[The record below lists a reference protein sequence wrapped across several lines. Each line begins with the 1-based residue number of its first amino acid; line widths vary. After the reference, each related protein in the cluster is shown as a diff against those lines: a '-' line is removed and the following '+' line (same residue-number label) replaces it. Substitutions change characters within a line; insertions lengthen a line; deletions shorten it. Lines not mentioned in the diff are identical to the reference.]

1 MGFNLSEW
9 ALRHRSLVWYLMLVF
24 IVAGILSYLSLGREE
39 DPSFTI
45 KTMVVSAKW
54 QGATIDDTLQQVT
67 DRIEKKLQETPS
79 LDYIR
84 SYTRPG
90 ETTIFVNLLES
101 TPANAVPGTW
111 QKVRDE
117 VNDIKGTLPSGV
129 SGPFFNDEFGDVYG
143 TIYAFTAD
151 GFTDREL
158 RDYVEGVRN
167 TLLTIPDAG
176 KVQLVGA
183 QDEKIYIEFDI
194 HRMAGLGLNRN
205 QIVESLKDQNAVTPS
220 GVIQTGSEK
229 FAVRVSGAFGSE
241 DDLARINFF
250 SPTAAI

>member
-9 ALRHRSLVWYLMLVF
+9 GLKHRSLVWYLMLVF
-24 IVAGILSYLSLGREE
+24 IVAGILSYRSLGREE

-54 QGATIDDTLQQVT
+54 QGATIDDTLQQIT

-101 TPANAVPGTW
+101 TPASAVASTW
-111 QKVRDE
+111 QKVRNE

-167 TLLTIPDAG
+167 ALLTVPDAG

-183 QDEKIYIEFDI
+183 QDEKI
-194 HRMAGLGLNRN
+194 
-205 QIVESLKDQNAVTPS
+205 
-220 GVIQTGSEK
+220 
-229 FAVRVSGAFGSE
+229 
-241 DDLARINFF
+241 
-250 SPTAAI
+250 